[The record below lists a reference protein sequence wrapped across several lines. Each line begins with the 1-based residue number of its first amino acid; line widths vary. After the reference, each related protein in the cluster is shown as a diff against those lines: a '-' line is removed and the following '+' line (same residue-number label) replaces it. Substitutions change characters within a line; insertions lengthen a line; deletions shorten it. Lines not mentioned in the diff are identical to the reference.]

1 MGRTDTV
8 YRCEE
13 CGYQTTNWMGRCSSC
28 GNWNTFIKYNK
39 NSEKT
44 GDTKNSK
51 DETEKFSLTKD
62 LKNKSAQNFRFKTD
76 MTEFNRV
83 LGGGIVAGS
92 LVLLGGSPGVG
103 KSTLILQVAAMLA
116 HKGKEVLYIAG
127 EESSEQ
133 LAMRAERLDAFH
145 ENIKI
150 LPETLWQNISH
161 HIEKNFY
168 DFIIVDSIQTLYDNS
183 YQSSPGSVTQ
193 VREVTSSFQ
202 QIAKRHNIPVFLIG
216 HVTKKGQLAG
226 PKVMEH
232 MVDTV
237 LYFQENS
244 DFYRLLKAHKNRFGA
259 TDEVG
264 VFSMKEEGL
273 RQIDNP
279 SSLFLEGRP
288 NNCSG
293 SVVAPINEGSRTIL
307 VEIQALVSS
316 GSYGHSRRITSGVN
330 KDRANLL
337 LAVLDKKLGLNLGER
352 DVHFNI
358 VGGLEVNEPALDLAL
373 AASVI
378 SSYFDIILPSDL
390 SVFGE
395 VGLSGEVRSASRSE
409 KRALEA
415 EKMGFSRLLL
425 PQANKINNSKDS
437 SLNNLDLIEVS
448 RISDLLKYIKSRGTS

>member
-1 MGRTDTV
+1 MSQKNTV
-8 YRCEE
+8 YRCQD

-39 NSEKT
+39 NSEK
-44 GDTKNSK
+44 DARAENEVS
-51 DETEKFSLTKD
+51 EIECFSLTG
-62 LKNKSAQNFRFKTD
+62 NFRNSSPQDSRINTG
-76 MTEFNRV
+76 MSEFNRV
-83 LGGGIVAGS
+83 LGGGVVPGS

-103 KSTLILQVAAMLA
+103 KSTLILQIASFLA
-116 HKGKEVLYIAG
+116 DKNLKILYISG
-127 EESSEQ
+127 EESGEQ
-133 LAMRAERLDAFH
+133 LAMRAERLQAFD

-150 LPETLWQNISH
+150 LTETLWQNISSH
-161 HIEKNFY
+161 VENNDY
-168 DFIIVDSIQTLYDNS
+168 DFIIVDSIQTVYDSS
-183 YQSSPGSVTQ
+183 YQSSPGSVMQ
-193 VREVTSSFQ
+193 VKEVTASFQ
-202 QIAKRHNIPVFLIG
+202 QVAKNQNIPVFLIG
-216 HVTKKGQLAG
+216 HVTKQGQLAG

-244 DFYRLLKAHKNRFGA
+244 NSHRLLKAHKNRFGA

-264 VFSMKEEGL
+264 VFAMREDGL
-273 RQIDNP
+273 QQINNP

-316 GSYGHSRRITSGVN
+316 GNYGHSRRITSGVN

-337 LAVLDKKLGLNLGER
+337 LAVIDKRLGLNLAER

-378 SSYFDIILPSDL
+378 SSYFDIVLPADL
-390 SVFGE
+390 LVFGE
-395 VGLSGEVRSASRSE
+395 MGLAGEVRSASQSE
-409 KRALEA
+409 KRIMEGK
-415 EKMGFSRLLL
+415 KMGFKRVLL
-425 PQANKINNSKDS
+425 PEANSMDDLQGEK
-437 SLNNLDLIEVS
+437 LNFIDID
-448 RISDLLKYIKSRGTS
+448 RISALLKYIKSIETS